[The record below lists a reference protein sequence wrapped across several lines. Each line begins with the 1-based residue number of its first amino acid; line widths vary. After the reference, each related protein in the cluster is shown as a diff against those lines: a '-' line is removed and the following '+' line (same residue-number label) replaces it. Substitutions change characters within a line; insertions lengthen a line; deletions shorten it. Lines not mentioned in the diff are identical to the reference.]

1 MIRMLKQWEKLPDV
15 MRTPE
20 VAEYYRILKK
30 KPLSLFLKR
39 LFDILLSLILIVLL
53 SPLMLFIVIWIKCDS
68 RGPVMFRQVRITTA
82 GKEFRIFKFRTMVVD
97 AEKLGTQVTVGQDP
111 RITRSGRFLRKLR
124 LDELPQLFNVL
135 AGDMSFVGT
144 RPEVPHSVEQYTPEM
159 WATLLLPAGI
169 TSEASI
175 EYKDEDR
182 LLEGAE
188 DVDRV
193 YVEEV
198 LPEKMK
204 YNLRYIERFQVLR
217 DFVIMVETVIAVL
230 K

>member
-1 MIRMLKQWEKLPDV
+1 MLKKWESLPDV

-20 VAEYYRILKK
+20 VAEYYRILRK
-30 KPLSLFLKR
+30 KPLSLFGKR
-39 LFDILLSLILIVLL
+39 LFDILMSLILIVLL
-53 SPLMLFIVIWIKCDS
+53 SPAMLGIAIWIKCDS
-68 RGPVMFRQVRITTA
+68 KGPVIFRQIRITTG

-97 AEKLGTQVTVGQDP
+97 AEKLGTQVTVGADP
-111 RITRSGRFLRKLR
+111 RITASGRFLRKLR

-144 RPEVPHSVEQYTPEM
+144 RPEVPRYVEKYTPEM
-159 WATLLLPAGI
+159 WATLLMPAGI

-175 EYKDEDR
+175 EYKDEDK

-188 DVDRV
+188 DADRV

-204 YNLRYIERFQVLR
+204 YNLEYIRRFRMLR
-217 DFVIMVETVIAVL
+217 DFGIMVKTVLAVL
-230 K
+230 H

>member
-1 MIRMLKQWEKLPDV
+1 MLKQWEKLPDI

-20 VAEYYRILKK
+20 VAKYYRILKK
-30 KPLSLFLKR
+30 KPLSLFFKR
-39 LFDILLSLILIVLL
+39 LFDILFSLILIVLL
-53 SPLMLFIVIWIKCDS
+53 SPLMLFITIWIKCDS
-68 RGPVMFRQVRITTA
+68 KGPVMFRQVRITTA

-144 RPEVPHSVEQYTPEM
+144 RPEVPHYVEQYTPEM

-193 YVEEV
+193 YMEEV

-204 YNLRYIERFQVLR
+204 YNLRYLERFQVLR
-217 DFVIMVETVIAVL
+217 DFVIMVETVFAVL

>member
-1 MIRMLKQWEKLPDV
+1 MMLKKWEQLPERMQIQPV
-15 MRTPE
+15 E
-20 VAEYYRILKK
+20 AYYRILKK
-30 KPLSLFLKR
+30 KQAGLVAKRMFDVLVSLLM
-39 LFDILLSLILIVLL
+39 ILLL
-53 SPLMLFIVIWIKCDS
+53 SPLMLVIAIWIKCDS
-68 RGPVMFRQVRITTA
+68 KGPVMFRQVRITTG
-82 GKEFRIFKFRTMVVD
+82 GKAFRIFKFRTMVTD

-124 LDELPQLFNVL
+124 LDEVPQLFNVL

-144 RPEVPHSVEQYTPEM
+144 RPEVPRYVEQYTPEM

-175 EYKDEDR
+175 RYKDEDE
-182 LLEGAE
+182 LLSGAE

-193 YVEEV
+193 YVEQV

-204 YNLRYIERFQVLR
+204 YNLNYIKKYSFWK
-217 DFVIMVETVIAVL
+217 DIAIMFETVIAVL
-230 K
+230 R

>member
-1 MIRMLKQWEKLPDV
+1 MRFQRTGDVPAGTDHYGRQGVPDLQVPDHGSRCGEAGNTGNGRTGSADHQIRQ
-15 MRTPE
+15 
-20 VAEYYRILKK
+20 I
-30 KPLSLFLKR
+30 
-39 LFDILLSLILIVLL
+39 
-53 SPLMLFIVIWIKCDS
+53 
-68 RGPVMFRQVRITTA
+68 
-82 GKEFRIFKFRTMVVD
+82 
-97 AEKLGTQVTVGQDP
+97 
-111 RITRSGRFLRKLR
+111 LRKLR

-144 RPEVPHSVEQYTPEM
+144 RPEVPHYVEQYTPEM

-193 YVEEV
+193 YMEEV

-204 YNLRYIERFQVLR
+204 YNLRYLERFQVLR
-217 DFVIMVETVIAVL
+217 DFVIMIETVIAVL

>member
-124 LDELPQLFNVL
+124 LDEFPQLFNVL

-144 RPEVPHSVEQYTPEM
+144 RPEVPHYVEQYTPEM

>member
-1 MIRMLKQWEKLPDV
+1 MLKQWEKLPDI

-20 VAEYYRILKK
+20 VAKYYRILKK

-39 LFDILLSLILIVLL
+39 LFDILFSLILIVLL
-53 SPLMLFIVIWIKCDS
+53 SPLMLFITIWIKCDS
-68 RGPVMFRQVRITTA
+68 KGPVMFRQVRITTA

-144 RPEVPHSVEQYTPEM
+144 RPEVPHYVEQYTPEM

-193 YVEEV
+193 YMEEV
-198 LPEKMK
+198 LSEKMK
-204 YNLRYIERFQVLR
+204 YNLRYLERFQVLR
-217 DFVIMVETVIAVL
+217 DFVIMIETVIAVL

>member
-1 MIRMLKQWEKLPDV
+1 MLKQWEKLPDI

-20 VAEYYRILKK
+20 VAKYYRILKK

-39 LFDILLSLILIVLL
+39 LFDILFSLILIVLL
-53 SPLMLFIVIWIKCDS
+53 SPLMLFITIWIKCDS
-68 RGPVMFRQVRITTA
+68 KGPVMFRQIRITTA

-144 RPEVPHSVEQYTPEM
+144 RPEVPRYVEQYTPEM

-193 YVEEV
+193 YMEEV

-204 YNLRYIERFQVLR
+204 YNLRYLERFQVLR
-217 DFVIMVETVIAVL
+217 DFVIMIETVIAVL

>member
-1 MIRMLKQWEKLPDV
+1 MLKQWEKLPDI

-20 VAEYYRILKK
+20 VAKYYRILKK

-53 SPLMLFIVIWIKCDS
+53 SPLMLLIVIWIKCDS

-144 RPEVPHSVEQYTPEM
+144 RPEVPRYVEQYTPEM

-182 LLEGAE
+182 LLEGTE

-193 YVEEV
+193 YMEEV

-204 YNLRYIERFQVLR
+204 YNLRYLERFQVLR
-217 DFVIMVETVIAVL
+217 DFVIMIETVIAVL

>member
-1 MIRMLKQWEKLPDV
+1 MLKQWEKLPDV

-144 RPEVPHSVEQYTPEM
+144 RPEVPHYVERYTPEM

-193 YVEEV
+193 YMEEV

-204 YNLRYIERFQVLR
+204 FNLRYLERFQVLR
-217 DFVIMVETVIAVL
+217 DFVIMVETVFAVL

>member
-1 MIRMLKQWEKLPDV
+1 MLKQWEKLPDV

-39 LFDILLSLILIVLL
+39 LFDILFSLILIVLL
-53 SPLMLFIVIWIKCDS
+53 SPLMLFITIWIKCDS
-68 RGPVMFRQVRITTA
+68 KGPVMFRQVRITTA

-144 RPEVPHSVEQYTPEM
+144 RPEVPRYVEQYTPEM

-193 YVEEV
+193 YMEEV

-204 YNLRYIERFQVLR
+204 YNLRYLERFQVLR
-217 DFVIMVETVIAVL
+217 DFVIMIETVIAVL

>member
-1 MIRMLKQWEKLPDV
+1 MLKQWEKLPDI

-20 VAEYYRILKK
+20 VAKYYRILKK

-39 LFDILLSLILIVLL
+39 LFDILFSLILIVLL
-53 SPLMLFIVIWIKCDS
+53 SPLMLFITIWIKCDS
-68 RGPVMFRQVRITTA
+68 KGPVMFRQVRITTA

-144 RPEVPHSVEQYTPEM
+144 RPEVPHYVEQYTPEM

-193 YVEEV
+193 YMEEV

-204 YNLRYIERFQVLR
+204 YNLRYLGRFQVLR
-217 DFVIMVETVIAVL
+217 DFVIMIETVIAVL

>member
-111 RITRSGRFLRKLR
+111 RITRSGGFLRKLR

-144 RPEVPHSVEQYTPEM
+144 RPEVPHYVEQYTSEM

-204 YNLRYIERFQVLR
+204 YNLRYIKRFQVLR

>member
-1 MIRMLKQWEKLPDV
+1 M
-15 MRTPE
+15 
-20 VAEYYRILKK
+20 ILKK
-30 KPLSLFLKR
+30 WEQLPDNMQIQQVEAYYTILRKKRAGLAAKR
-39 LFDILLSLILIVLL
+39 LFDIVVSLLMILLL
-53 SPLMLFIVIWIKCDS
+53 SPLMLIIAIWIKCDS
-68 RGPVMFRQVRITTA
+68 KGPVMFRQVRITT
-82 GKEFRIFKFRTMVVD
+82 GGREFRIFKFRTMVTD

-124 LDELPQLFNVL
+124 LDEVPQLFNVL

-144 RPEVPHSVEQYTPEM
+144 RPEVPRYVERYTPEM

-175 EYKDEDR
+175 RYKDEDE
-182 LLEGAE
+182 LLSGAE

-193 YVEEV
+193 YVEQV

-204 YNLRYIERFQVLR
+204 YNLNYLR
-217 DFVIMVETVIAVL
+217 EFSFWKDIAIMFETVIAVL
-230 K
+230 R

>member
-1 MIRMLKQWEKLPDV
+1 MLKQWEKLPDI

-20 VAEYYRILKK
+20 VAKYYRILKK

-39 LFDILLSLILIVLL
+39 LFDILFSLILIVLL
-53 SPLMLFIVIWIKCDS
+53 SPLMLFITIWIKCDS
-68 RGPVMFRQVRITTA
+68 KGPVMFRQVRITTA

-144 RPEVPHSVEQYTPEM
+144 RPEVPHYVEQYTPEM

-182 LLEGAE
+182 LLEGAD

-193 YVEEV
+193 YMEEV

-204 YNLRYIERFQVLR
+204 YNLRYLGRFQVLR

>member
-1 MIRMLKQWEKLPDV
+1 MER
-15 MRTPE
+15 
-20 VAEYYRILKK
+20 
-30 KPLSLFLKR
+30 
-39 LFDILLSLILIVLL
+39 
-53 SPLMLFIVIWIKCDS
+53 
-68 RGPVMFRQVRITTA
+68 
-82 GKEFRIFKFRTMVVD
+82 
-97 AEKLGTQVTVGQDP
+97 
-111 RITRSGRFLRKLR
+111 
-124 LDELPQLFNVL
+124 
-135 AGDMSFVGT
+135 
-144 RPEVPHSVEQYTPEM
+144 YTPEM

-198 LPEKMK
+198 LPKKMK

-217 DFVIMVETVIAVL
+217 DFVVMVETVIAVL

>member
-1 MIRMLKQWEKLPDV
+1 

-144 RPEVPHSVEQYTPEM
+144 RPEVPHYVERYTPEM

-198 LPEKMK
+198 LPKKMK

>member
-1 MIRMLKQWEKLPDV
+1 MLKQWEKLPDI

-20 VAEYYRILKK
+20 VAKYYRILKK

-39 LFDILLSLILIVLL
+39 LFDILFSLILIVLL
-53 SPLMLFIVIWIKCDS
+53 SPLMLFITIWIKCDS
-68 RGPVMFRQVRITTA
+68 KGPVMFRQVRITTA

-144 RPEVPHSVEQYTPEM
+144 RPEVPHYVEQYTPEM

-193 YVEEV
+193 YMEEV
-198 LPEKMK
+198 LTEKMK
-204 YNLRYIERFQVLR
+204 YNLRYLERFQVLR
-217 DFVIMVETVIAVL
+217 DFVIMIETVIAVL

>member
-1 MIRMLKQWEKLPDV
+1 MLKQWEKLPDV

-68 RGPVMFRQVRITTA
+68 RGPVMFRQ
-82 GKEFRIFKFRTMVVD
+82 
-97 AEKLGTQVTVGQDP
+97 GTQVTVGQDP
-111 RITRSGRFLRKLR
+111 RITRSGGFLRKLR

-144 RPEVPHSVEQYTPEM
+144 RPEVPHYVEQYTSEM

-204 YNLRYIERFQVLR
+204 YNLRYIKRFQVLR